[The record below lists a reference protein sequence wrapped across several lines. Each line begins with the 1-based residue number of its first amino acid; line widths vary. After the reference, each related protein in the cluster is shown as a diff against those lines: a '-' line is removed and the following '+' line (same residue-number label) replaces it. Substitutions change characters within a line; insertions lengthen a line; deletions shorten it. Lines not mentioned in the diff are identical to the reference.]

1 MLYHG
6 TLHSKLVAHMAHSY
20 SGDGLRCNVAYDTFT
35 GSSCSG
41 APEYEVMVWPGKFGG
56 NVYPLSNNGYPPT
69 PSATTTI
76 GNSEFNLIIGTE
88 GNTQVYSFVAVGNAT
103 NFSGD
108 INDFYKFL
116 VDNEGF
122 PASQYVQSINAGTE
136 VLTGSD
142 ADFTTNSFTL
152 SQS

>member
-1 MLYHG
+1 MLAKLY
-6 TLHSKLVAHMAHSY
+6 SKPIAHMTHSY
-20 SGDGLRCNVAYDTFT
+20 SGDSLRCNVAYDTFL
-35 GSSCSG
+35 GPSCSS
-41 APEYEVMVWPGKFGG
+41 APEYEVMIWPGKFGG
-56 NVYPLSNNGYPPT
+56 DVYPLSNDGYPPT
-69 PSATTTI
+69 PSATTYI

-88 GNTQVYSFVAVGNAT
+88 GDTQVYSFVAVGNAT

-108 INDFYKFL
+108 IQDFYNFL

-122 PASQYVQSINAGTE
+122 PASQYVLSINAGTE
-136 VLTGSD
+136 VLTGQD